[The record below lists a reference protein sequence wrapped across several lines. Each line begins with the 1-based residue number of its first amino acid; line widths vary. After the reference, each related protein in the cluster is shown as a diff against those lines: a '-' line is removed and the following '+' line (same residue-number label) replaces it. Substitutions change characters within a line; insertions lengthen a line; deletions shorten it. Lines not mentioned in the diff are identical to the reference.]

1 MLRTGLVLDR
11 RFCDHRTPPGHPE
24 RPERLGAL
32 CDALDSYE
40 RDGLVRVEPRPAS
53 EDELRLNHPQDHLR
67 RVAALAGRG
76 GAFGDGETFASR
88 ASYQVARL
96 AAGGVLQLVDLVMA
110 GEIDNGF
117 ALVRPPGHH
126 AEPARAMGF
135 CLFNHVAVAARYL
148 QAQHGLARVL
158 ILDWDVHHGNGTEAS
173 FYDEGSV
180 LYASLHQFPHYPG
193 TGRAE
198 DVGRGAGEGF
208 TVNVPLPAGCGD
220 GAYLAA
226 FERVV
231 LPIARQF
238 DPQFVLVSAGF
249 DPHARDP
256 LGGMNVSESGFAA
269 MAQRCLMLARER
281 CDGRLVAVLEG
292 GYDLEGLTAS
302 AARVLDQL
310 GRDQADIQ
318 IPEPA
323 SSLHALHRV
332 NAIQACHWDL
342 RGYA

>member
-11 RFCDHRTPPGHPE
+11 RFEHHRTPPGHPE
-24 RPERLGAL
+24 RPERLDAL
-32 CDALDSYE
+32 FKRLDSYA
-40 RDGLVRVEPRPAS
+40 RAGLVRVEPRPAT
-53 EDELRLNHPQDHLR
+53 EDELRLNHPKDHIQ
-67 RVAALAGRG
+67 RVAALAARG
-76 GAFGDGETFASR
+76 GAFGDGETFAGR
-88 ASYQVARL
+88 DSYKVARL
-96 AAGGVLQLVDLVMA
+96 AAGGVLQLIDSVMA
-110 GEIDNGF
+110 GELDNGF

-126 AEPARAMGF
+126 AEPGRAMGF
-135 CLFNHVAVAARYL
+135 CLFNHVAVAARCL
-148 QAQHGLARVL
+148 QERHGLARVL

-173 FYDEGSV
+173 FYDEKGV

-198 DVGRGAGEGF
+198 HVGRGPGAGF

-220 GAYLAA
+220 GEYLAL

-256 LGGMNVSESGFAA
+256 LGGMRVSEAGFAA
-269 MAQRCLMLARER
+269 MARLCLTLARDR

-302 AARVLDQL
+302 AARVLEAL
-310 GRDQADIQ
+310 GGQASHIE

-323 SSLHALHRV
+323 SSLHAFHRV
-332 NAIQACHWDL
+332 NAIQARYWDL
-342 RGYA
+342 DVSA